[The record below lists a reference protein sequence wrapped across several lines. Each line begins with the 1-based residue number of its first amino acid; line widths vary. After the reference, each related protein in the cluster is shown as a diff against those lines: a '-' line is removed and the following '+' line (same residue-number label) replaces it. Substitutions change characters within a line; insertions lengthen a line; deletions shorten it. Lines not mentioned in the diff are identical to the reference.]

1 MRISFHKIERQRKY
15 GGVYVYHRVNQ
26 ILEQYPFEVTETGK
40 ARGAVLCV
48 TDQGLR
54 LLKEYRGS
62 EARADFL
69 YKVLNYLRE
78 EHHQRVDCIVRTI
91 EDRPVAVDVDE
102 TAYYVREWYEGR
114 ECDTKNRDDIL
125 KSIRQLARLHTDLR
139 AYQGQ
144 VPDYLVQQK
153 DNLLLENQKHSREL
167 RKIKNYIA
175 GKRKRNEFETAYLKE
190 YNRFAHQADA
200 ILKLQERKLQEAV
213 ETELY
218 GLCHGDFNQHNVLF
232 SREGCAIVNF
242 EKACFDVQA
251 GDLGNFMRKILEK
264 HNWSLGLGMDMLDA
278 YQKIR
283 RLSDSELSQ
292 LYIRLAYPEKF
303 WKISNHYYNSGKAWG
318 CGRSMEKLKKV
329 VEQEEAKESFLQL
342 ISHNLL
348 F

>member
-1 MRISFHKIERQRKY
+1 M
-15 GGVYVYHRVNQ
+15 YHRVNQ
-26 ILEQYPFEVTETGK
+26 ILEQYSFEVSEAGK
-40 ARGAVLCV
+40 ARGAVVCV
-48 TDQGLR
+48 TDQGLK

-69 YKVLNYLRE
+69 YKVLFYLRE
-78 EHHQRVDCIVRTI
+78 EKGHRVDCIVRTV

-102 TAYYVREWYEGR
+102 TDYYVRDWYEGR

-125 KSIRQLARLHTDLR
+125 RAIRQLAHLHTDLR
-139 AYQGQ
+139 EYSGE
-144 VPDYLVQQK
+144 VPDYLKQQK
-153 DNLLLENQKHSREL
+153 DNLLVENQKHSREL
-167 RKIKNYIA
+167 KKIKNYIS
-175 GKRKRNEFETAYLKE
+175 GKRKRNEFETAYMKV
-190 YNRFAHQADA
+190 YGRFAAQAEE
-200 ILKLQERKLQEAV
+200 IMRLQERKLEEAV

-232 SREGCAIVNF
+232 SREGCAVVNF

-264 HNWSLGLGMDMLDA
+264 HNWSLGLGMDMLNA

-283 RLSDSELSQ
+283 VLTDSELTQ

-303 WKISNHYYNSGKAWG
+303 WKIANHYYNSGKAWG
-318 CGRSMEKLKKV
+318 CGRSMEKLQKV